1 MKPRLRVFSVRWL
14 QPRQKE
20 YIMGAWGTKTFEDD
34 SALDWYD
41 KFCQSDQ
48 SVDLLKDAFEKVIRT
63 KEYLEY
69 EEGIAALVAAEI
81 LAAALNKPS
90 QQFPKANYH
99 LGMNETEQEGEEG
112 IEIPLPD
119 LNQIQSKLD
128 AGLLNK
134 AIEAVAKVQQYEHSE
149 LRELWEDSAHYQ
161 EWKAELKS
169 LQERLK

>member
-1 MKPRLRVFSVRWL
+1 MLAATKT
-14 QPRQKE
+14 KK

-41 KFCQSDQ
+41 EFCQSDQ
-48 SVDLLKDAFEKVIRT
+48 SVDLLKEAFEKVIQT
-63 KEYLEY
+63 KEYLDHD
-69 EEGIAALVAAEI
+69 EGIATLVAAEI

-90 QQFPKANYH
+90 QQFPQADYH
-99 LGMNETEQEGEEG
+99 LRMKEAEQEGEEG

-128 AGLLNK
+128 AGLLEK
-134 AIEAVAKVQQYEHSE
+134 AIEAVAKVQHYEHSE

-161 EWKAELKS
+161 EWKAELES